1 MDLLALVMVGA
12 GVGIIVADV
21 VGRIEKSK
29 KKNDPPKVAPQPLPV
44 PPPPPRPPPHQ
55 NMYGKSVSFQEHENY
70 TPGPRPG
77 FPVGVPI
84 PSNALKLTS
93 FDVPAPPGGISKL
106 GILTRGA
113 PGKDGILDLFI
124 RPIFPGQ
131 DLYEYYVRDKNDFI
145 IKLKQTRWL
154 ENGDVVNHIPGKE
167 GAWKVNVF
175 TNYVWA

>member
-1 MDLLALVMVGA
+1 MDLLALVVVGA

-29 KKNDPPKVAPQPLPV
+29 KKTNPPKVFPQPSV
-44 PPPPPRPPPHQ
+44 TPPPPPRQPL
-55 NMYGKSVSFQEHENY
+55 NMYGKDAHRGYENFG
-70 TPGPRPG
+70 PGPRPG
-77 FPVGVPI
+77 FPIGVPI

-93 FDVPAPPGGISKL
+93 FDIPAPPGGISKL

-131 DLYEYYVRDKNDFI
+131 DLYEYYVRDKNDFV
-145 IKLKQTRWL
+145 IKLKETRWL
-154 ENGDVVNHIPGKE
+154 ENGDVINHIPGKE